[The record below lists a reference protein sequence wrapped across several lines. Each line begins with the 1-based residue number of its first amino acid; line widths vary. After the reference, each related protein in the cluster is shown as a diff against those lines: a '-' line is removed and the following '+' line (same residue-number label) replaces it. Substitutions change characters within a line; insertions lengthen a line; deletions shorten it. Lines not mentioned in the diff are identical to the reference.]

1 MKKFLQHTSAQSAD
15 MSGTD
20 KPKYKVPL
28 MAEIEKIPW
37 NGYNVVSTFSGG
49 GGSCLGYK
57 MAGFHV
63 LWANEFVEQAQI
75 TYRANHPGTILD
87 TRDIRQVQPD
97 DILKAIG
104 MKAGEIDLFDGSPPC
119 CAFSTAGKRE
129 KSWGKVRDYSDGKAQ
144 QIENLFYEYIRI
156 LNGLQP
162 KTFVAENVSG
172 LVKGTAIGYFKEFL
186 GQMKQ
191 CGYRV
196 KAQLL
201 NAKWLGVPQSRE
213 RLIFI
218 GVRKDLNIEPAFPKP
233 YKYYYTIRDAISDV
247 EINESER
254 KMLLETAQKY
264 AWGKIAEK
272 MQKNPSQT
280 INGED
285 IVGHGYFNLVRQ
297 PMNQPSG
304 TLCQS
309 HGGLSVCGSIH
320 PIETRKYTINELKR
334 LTSLP
339 DDFILTGDYSQKYER
354 IARMVPPVM
363 MMNIAKTIQTEVLD
377 KCKTT

>member
-1 MKKFLQHTSAQSAD
+1 
-15 MSGTD
+15 MSGIN
-20 KPKYKVPL
+20 KPPYKVPS
-28 MAEIEKIPW
+28 MKEIEAIPW

-49 GGSCLGYK
+49 GGSCLGYR
-57 MAGFHV
+57 MAGYHV
-63 LWANEFVEQAQI
+63 LWANEFVEEAQK
-75 TYRANHPGTILD
+75 TYRANHPRTILD
-87 TRDIRQVQPD
+87 TRDIREVQPQ

-104 MKAGEIDLFDGSPPC
+104 MKVGELDLFDGSPPC

-129 KSWGKVRDYSDGKAQ
+129 KSWGKARNYSDGKSQ

-156 LNGLQP
+156 LDGLQP
-162 KTFVAENVSG
+162 KCFVAENVSG

-196 KAQLL
+196 KAKLL

-218 GVRKDLNIEPAFPKP
+218 GVRNDLNMEPVFPHPK
-233 YKYYYTIRDAISDV
+233 KYMYSIRDAFDGL
-247 EINESER
+247 EIDEAER

-264 AWGKIAEK
+264 AWGRIAEK
-272 MQKNPSQT
+272 MPKNPARSVSGQ
-280 INGED
+280 D
-285 IVGHGYFNLVRQ
+285 ITGHGYFNLTRQ
-297 PMNQPSG
+297 PIDQPCN

-320 PIETRKYTINELKR
+320 PSEDRKYTIGELKR
-334 LTSLP
+334 ITSIP

-354 IARMVPPVM
+354 LARMVPPIM
-363 MMNIAKTIQTEVLD
+363 MMNIAKTLQEKVLD
-377 KCKTT
+377 RVKEV

>member
-1 MKKFLQHTSAQSAD
+1 
-15 MSGTD
+15 MSGI
-20 KPKYKVPL
+20 KPPYKVPS
-28 MAEIEKIPW
+28 MKEIEEIPW

-49 GGSCLGYK
+49 GGSCLGYR
-57 MAGFHV
+57 MAGYHV
-63 LWANEFVEQAQI
+63 LWANEFVEEAQR

-87 TRDIRQVQPD
+87 TRDIRQVKPEE
-97 DILKAIG
+97 ILEAIH
-104 MKAGEIDLFDGSPPC
+104 MKPGELDLFDGSPPC

-129 KSWGKVRDYSDGKAQ
+129 KGWGKARDYSDGKSQ
-144 QIENLFYEYIRI
+144 QIENLFFEYIRI

-162 KTFVAENVSG
+162 KCFIAENVSG

-186 GQMKQ
+186 GQMKA

-201 NAKWLGVPQSRE
+201 NAKWLGVPQARE

-218 GVRKDLNIEPAFPKP
+218 GVRNDLNIEPIFPQPLKYWYSIRNAFEGLK
-233 YKYYYTIRDAISDV
+233 ID
-247 EINESER
+247 EEER
-254 KMLLETAQKY
+254 EMLLETAQKY

-272 MQKNPSQT
+272 MQKNPTHSISGQ
-280 INGED
+280 D
-285 IVGHGYFNLVRQ
+285 ITGHGYFNLTRQ
-297 PMNQPSG
+297 PIDQPCG

-320 PIETRKYTINELKR
+320 PMENRKYTIGELKR
-334 LTSLP
+334 ITSIP

-354 IARMVPPVM
+354 LARMVPPIM
-363 MMNIAKTIQTEVLD
+363 MMWIAKTLQTEVLD